1 MDNLSS
7 GGNFV
12 AGRRPGGLS
21 RWRPKSHLE
30 SQLLLNSNL
39 KTVVGAAKIN
49 PSLGRIFVDSE
60 TNNAYLLTTDGNP
73 AQCNKMVDKQTNASV
88 GGKIKQVPGFD
99 AGATLLQGNE
109 LSRQLGFIDNKHPT
123 KPRTSE
129 SWYKD
134 EMERIQQQA
143 TWRLMSK
150 GVFTKTSYMMAEKS
164 PANTIVKQERLCLTD
179 LVGRKRHEIIS
190 GELVVIVWKVGKV
203 FVNDTGRQMQRG
215 QAGR

>member
-1 MDNLSS
+1 MGAHDPRSAQDRSTVHNLCS
-7 GGNFV
+7 
-12 AGRRPGGLS
+12 P
-21 RWRPKSHLE
+21 
-30 SQLLLNSNL
+30 
-39 KTVVGAAKIN
+39 
-49 PSLGRIFVDSE
+49 
-60 TNNAYLLTTDGNP
+60 
-73 AQCNKMVDKQTNASV
+73 
-88 GGKIKQVPGFD
+88 GGKIKKVPGFD

-109 LSRQLGFIDNKHPT
+109 LSRQLGFIDNKPPT

-179 LVGRKRHEIIS
+179 LVGRKKHEIIS
-190 GELVVIVWKVGKV
+190 GELVVIV
-203 FVNDTGRQMQRG
+203 
-215 QAGR
+215 